1 MSKRNMSEE
10 FGKIINVLSDNRTR
24 CKKWCGMLWCDE
36 NDCINISR
44 GFADETN
51 KKYYTQQNK
60 DEKIK

>member
-10 FGKIINVLSDNRTR
+10 FGKVINGLSDNNTR

-51 KKYYTQQNK
+51 KKYYL
-60 DEKIK
+60 